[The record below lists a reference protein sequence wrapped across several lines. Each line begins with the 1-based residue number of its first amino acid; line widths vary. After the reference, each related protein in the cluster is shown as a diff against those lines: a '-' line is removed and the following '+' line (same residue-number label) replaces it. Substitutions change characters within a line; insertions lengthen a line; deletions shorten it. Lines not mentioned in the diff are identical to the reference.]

1 MLRCPRWILRQLI
14 EARQSQT
21 RTLEMQMQVQD
32 ELNQYKVKANTA
44 EQTTREKYQQEV
56 QQKDDQI
63 RKLNLQLKELYK
75 DVGNKGPQPGTQFK
89 SVEVCYS
96 VYCNTYTSDIWA
108 KIGKIGK
115 IGGSCRA
122 QGRRD

>member
-32 ELNQYKVKANTA
+32 ELNQYKVKANTS
-44 EQTTREKYQQEV
+44 EQSAREKYQQEA
-56 QQKDDQI
+56 QQKDEQI

-75 DVGNKGPQPGTQFK
+75 DVGNKGPQPGAQFK
-89 SVEVCYS
+89 SVEVCDLKSHFY
-96 VYCNTYTSDIWA
+96 VYCS
-108 KIGKIGK
+108 
-115 IGGSCRA
+115 
-122 QGRRD
+122 